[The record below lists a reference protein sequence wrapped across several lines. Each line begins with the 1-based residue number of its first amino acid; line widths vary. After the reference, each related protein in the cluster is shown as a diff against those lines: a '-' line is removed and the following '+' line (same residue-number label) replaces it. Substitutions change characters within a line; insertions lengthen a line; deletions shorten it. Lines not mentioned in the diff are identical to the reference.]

1 MYIIKQLATIIN
13 ILSVI
18 VLLIG
23 LVYDFKRPK
32 IKAVYGYTIAGCMI
46 LYIISLL
53 IVSVYSLVVN
63 LNFYGLILLLC
74 ILILG
79 LETWDNLVAISIRSI
94 QTMVLKYQ
102 FSLQEIRAAWR
113 NG

>member
-46 LYIISLL
+46 LYIISLF

-74 ILILG
+74 IISPFIIGKFVKFETLKKYTVIQILAFALSLLTLILR
-79 LETWDNLVAISIRSI
+79 I
-94 QTMVLKYQ
+94 
-102 FSLQEIRAAWR
+102 
-113 NG
+113 